1 MSTIDMRHSTI
12 LIIATIAFAS
22 GAMAQ
27 TDDASARIREVLPA
41 AVATRVLTVIARA
54 RAHELPAE
62 ALENRALKFA
72 AKGVKPDSIEK
83 SVVEHEARMERGK
96 ESIERGRGTKAAGDE
111 VEAAAEV
118 LRKGVDGP
126 ALSEFA
132 KSAPSGRSLAVPL
145 FVVGGLVDGGL
156 PSDDA
161 MRRVAAGLRAN
172 ASDRDLEKLAAEF
185 PPRGNNAQ
193 GRGPDMAGRPTDGP
207 GNNGIGFAR
216 GRGAG
221 GPPTGVPANGG
232 AAAKPGRGNNKPP
245 EPPVRKP

>member
-1 MSTIDMRHSTI
+1 MSYKYMRHSAI
-12 LIIATIAFAS
+12 LITAAMVFAS

-27 TDDASARIREVLPA
+27 TDDASTRIKEVLPA
-41 AVATRVLTVIARA
+41 PVATRILSVIARA

-72 AKGVKPDSIEK
+72 AKGVQPDAIEK

-96 ESIERGRGTKAAGDE
+96 ESIERRGSKAGADE

-132 KSAPSGRSLAVPL
+132 KAAPSGRSLAVPL
-145 FVVGGLVDGGL
+145 YVVGGLVDGGV

-161 MRRVAAGLRAN
+161 MRRVAAGLRAK
-172 ASDRDLEKLAAEF
+172 ASDRELEKLVAEF
-185 PPRGNNAQ
+185 PPRGNGQ
-193 GRGPDMAGRPTDGP
+193 GRGPDMTGRPTDGP

-221 GPPTGVPANGG
+221 GPPSGLPANGG
-232 AAAKPGRGNNKPP
+232 SAAKPGRGNNKPP
-245 EPPVRKP
+245 EPPGKTP

>member
-1 MSTIDMRHSTI
+1 MTF
-12 LIIATIAFAS
+12 ATS
-22 GAMAQ
+22 AMAQ
-27 TDDASARIREVLPA
+27 TDDASTRIKEVLPA
-41 AVATRVLTVIARA
+41 PFATRILTVIARA

-72 AKGVKPDSIEK
+72 AKGVQPDSIEK

-96 ESIERGRGTKAAGDE
+96 ESIERARGSKAAADE

-145 FVVGGLVDGGL
+145 YVVGGLVDGGV
-156 PSDDA
+156 PSNDA
-161 MRRVAAGLRAN
+161 LRRVAAGLRAK
-172 ASDRDLEKLAAEF
+172 ASDRDLEKLASEF
-185 PPRGNNAQ
+185 PPRGNNGN
-193 GRGPDMAGRPTDGP
+193 GRGPDMTGRPTDGP

-216 GRGAG
+216 GHDKR
-221 GPPTGVPANGG
+221 PVGVPANGG

-245 EPPVRKP
+245 EPQVKKP

>member
-1 MSTIDMRHSTI
+1 MRYSAI
-12 LIIATIAFAS
+12 LITAGMTLAS

-27 TDDASARIREVLPA
+27 TDDASTRIKEVLPA
-41 AVATRVLTVIARA
+41 PVATRILTVIARA

-72 AKGVKPDSIEK
+72 AKGVQPDSIEK
-83 SVVEHEARMERGK
+83 SVVEHEGRMERGK
-96 ESIERGRGTKAAGDE
+96 ESIERARGNKAAADE

-145 FVVGGLVDGGL
+145 YVVGGLVDGGV

-161 MRRVAAGLRAN
+161 MRRVAAGLRAK

-185 PPRGNNAQ
+185 PPRGNNGN
-193 GRGPDMAGRPTDGP
+193 GRGPDMTGRPTDDATRP

-221 GPPTGVPANGG
+221 GPPNGVPANGG
-232 AAAKPGRGNNKPP
+232 AGAKPGRGNNKPP
-245 EPPVRKP
+245 EPQVKKP